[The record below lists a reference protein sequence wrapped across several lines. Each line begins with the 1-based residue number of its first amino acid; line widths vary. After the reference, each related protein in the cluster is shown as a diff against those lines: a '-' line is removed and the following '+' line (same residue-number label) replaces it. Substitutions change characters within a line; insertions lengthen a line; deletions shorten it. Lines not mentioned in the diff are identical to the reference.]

1 LPPKRVFELLAVKDI
16 QDAAD
21 VLGPVYESTAARDGY
36 VSLEVAPDLATDT
49 ERTLDEARRL
59 WGEVNRP
66 NAMIKVPATPEGI
79 VAFRQLIAEGINVNV
94 TLLFDRGIYESVA
107 RAYIEGLEARAR
119 AGKPVAKVASV
130 ASFFVSRI
138 DAAVDA
144 LLAGKPEEPE
154 LAGKVAIANAK
165 LAYRSYEQIFASGA
179 WEALKKAGAQTQR
192 VLWASTGTK
201 NPKYR
206 DVVYV
211 EELIGPETVNTVP
224 PETLAA
230 FRDHG
235 RAGATLQ
242 ARLDEAEALLARLE
256 AAGISLEAVTDEL
269 LVDGLKKFVDPFHKL
284 MSTVEQRFREACE
297 RVHGKG
303 A

>member
-1 LPPKRVFELLAVKDI
+1 
-16 QDAAD
+16 
-21 VLGPVYESTAARDGY
+21 
-36 VSLEVAPDLATDT
+36 
-49 ERTLDEARRL
+49 
-59 WGEVNRP
+59 
-66 NAMIKVPATPEGI
+66 MIKVPATPEGI
-79 VAFRQLIAEGINVNV
+79 VAFRQLITEGINVNV

-107 RAYIEGLEARAR
+107 RAYIDGLEARVAV
-119 AGKPVAKVASV
+119 GKPIAGVASV

-144 LLAGKPEEPE
+144 LLSGRPEEPD

-165 LAYRSYEQIFASGA
+165 LAYRSYQHLFAGVP
-179 WEALKKAGAQTQR
+179 WEGLAAAGAQTQR

-206 DVVYV
+206 DVIYV
-211 EELIGPETVNTVP
+211 EELIGRETVNTVP

-235 RAGATLQ
+235 RASVTLE
-242 ARLDEAEALLARLE
+242 ARLDEAEAVLSRLE
-256 AAGISLEAVTDEL
+256 AAGISLKSVTDEL
-269 LVDGLKKFVDPFHKL
+269 LIDGLKKFVDPFHKL

-297 RVHGKG
+297 RAQGRGK
-303 A
+303 